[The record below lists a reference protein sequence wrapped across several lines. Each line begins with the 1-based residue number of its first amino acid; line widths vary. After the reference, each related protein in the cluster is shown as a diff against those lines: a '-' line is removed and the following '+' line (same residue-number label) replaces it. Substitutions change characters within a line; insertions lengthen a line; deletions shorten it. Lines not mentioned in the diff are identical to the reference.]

1 MYINVWLQLKTGG
14 FKATMLV
21 QRCMKLYFILQMSFL
36 ICFFFMFSCSSLVS
50 IEEPEDLR
58 IPDVDYTQIKS
69 QTLIKEDTRDPL
81 RIAEIEEEEDYVA
94 EGRQE
99 STDQEAVTEIVLD
112 SGDSINPDFDYDSVI
127 AKFRKTEVP
136 AVRYEIRG
144 EVAGRNVLHIPRISV
159 VEEELQGKSV
169 KLHFNVRSDGI
180 VYDVRTIESPHQ
192 ELAEKAI
199 NFVSQFLFNQN
210 RGEQSGEI
218 RILFIKPDISK
229 N

>member
-1 MYINVWLQLKTGG
+1 
-14 FKATMLV
+14 
-21 QRCMKLYFILQMSFL
+21 
-36 ICFFFMFSCSSLVS
+36 MFSCSSLVS

-58 IPDVDYTQIKS
+58 IPDVDYTQIKN

-81 RIAEIEEEEDYVA
+81 RIVEIEEEEDYVA
-94 EGRQE
+94 EERQE
-99 STDQEAVTEIVLD
+99 PANQEVVTEIVLD

-136 AVRYEIRG
+136 AARYEIRG
-144 EVAGRNVLHIPRISV
+144 EVAGRSVLHIPRISV

-169 KLHFNVRSDGI
+169 KLHFNVRSDGT
-180 VYDVRTIESPHQ
+180 VYDVRTIESAHQ

-199 NFVSQFLFNQN
+199 NFVSRFLFNQN

-218 RILFIKPDISK
+218 RIRFIKPDISK

>member
-1 MYINVWLQLKTGG
+1 
-14 FKATMLV
+14 
-21 QRCMKLYFILQMSFL
+21 
-36 ICFFFMFSCSSLVS
+36 MFSCSSLVS
-50 IEEPEDLR
+50 IEKLEDLR
-58 IPDVDYTQIKS
+58 IPDVDYTQIKN

-81 RIAEIEEEEDYVA
+81 RIVEIEEEEDYVA
-94 EGRQE
+94 EERQE
-99 STDQEAVTEIVLD
+99 SANQEAVTEIVLD

-136 AVRYEIRG
+136 AARYEIRG
-144 EVAGRNVLHIPRISV
+144 EVAGRSVLHIPRISV

-169 KLHFNVRSDGI
+169 KLHFNVRSDGT
-180 VYDVRTIESPHQ
+180 VYDVRTIESV
-192 ELAEKAI
+192 AEKAI

-218 RILFIKPDISK
+218 RIRFIKPDISK